1 MLWQN
6 VLGLNVLV
14 LNSSILQWFIRR
26 KPLLERNKFSKLHG
40 LKLTMSSPR
49 PELGF
54 AKRAL
59 PLMLPYPVLEKGIP
73 HIRLFRCK
81 RLTWGL
87 GRQHCRLS
95 ICEYWLSWTN
105 TVSEQKIPISILI
118 LKRRPCLHWRSSLS
132 SFYLSLSVKG
142 VKWMK
147 TSRLTKMLSN
157 CAKILFNSLVT
168 SIT

>member
-1 MLWQN
+1 MAHLSSGRSQLGYSCRQQSTRCSPSWQ
-6 VLGLNVLV
+6 LCSWRGFHRQRMT
-14 LNSSILQWFIRR
+14 SSFCQLKIENKKKKVSR
-26 KPLLERNKFSKLHG
+26 PERNKFSKLHG

-87 GRQHCRLS
+87 RKNLFFFS
-95 ICEYWLSWTN
+95 SY
-105 TVSEQKIPISILI
+105 ISQSDVN
-118 LKRRPCLHWRSSLS
+118 LHWADKLVEDANLVSLI
-132 SFYLSLSVKG
+132 G
-142 VKWMK
+142 V
-147 TSRLTKMLSN
+147 S
-157 CAKILFNSLVT
+157 CAHALPPD
-168 SIT
+168 

>member
-1 MLWQN
+1 MNWNRIIRILLCMAHLSSGRSQLGYSCRQQSTRCSLSWQ
-6 VLGLNVLV
+6 LCSWRGFHRQRMT
-14 LNSSILQWFIRR
+14 SSFCQLKIENKKR
-26 KPLLERNKFSKLHG
+26 KVSRLEKKLFSKLHG

-105 TVSEQKIPISILI
+105 TVSEAKVQITLLI
-118 LKRRPCLHWRSSLS
+118 LNGDP
-132 SFYLSLSVKG
+132 V
-142 VKWMK
+142 
-147 TSRLTKMLSN
+147 
-157 CAKILFNSLVT
+157 
-168 SIT
+168 